1 MRVLLFTGAGT
12 SAELGVP
19 AMRTMAEQFIAHL
32 HDLELD
38 PSIVERIERLIID
51 AGNDMEH
58 AIDVID
64 RAESGFIAQRQ
75 LGEAVDESRIVPY
88 RTLREEA
95 EWFVQHS
102 CEQIKVAAAI
112 GMWAPTLRM
121 KDRVELTIAST
132 NYDRAVEI
140 TASRLKKGIDE
151 GFVPFAG
158 NETAVWKGFR
168 NSTGT
173 RLLKLHGSTDW
184 YHGSDHQVFKL
195 RHPMPLYGPLEIVSR
210 KAANLPLHSALVLP
224 SREKQVTVPPF
235 PEIGTEF
242 RNRAADAELAIFVGS
257 SLRDPHVRDV
267 CVSCARAIPTFV
279 VSKSGAFA
287 DGILP
292 ERVGVIRQSAGQF
305 LVSTF
310 PRFLGSQSV
319 QVLTDAVA
327 SGNSAVADSLEWIV
341 TACGNNASTQ
351 DRCDAIERLADAGLP
366 LPGAEVE
373 ALLQS
378 TDTDVSLFALG
389 LIQASPDHDALLS
402 LAKSLAEQKGNADF
416 SAELKLLEQLSR
428 LASSP
433 TRG

>member
-1 MRVLLFTGAGT
+1 MMKVLLFTGAGT

-38 PSIVERIERLIID
+38 PSVVERVERLIID

-75 LGEAVDESRIVPY
+75 LGEPVDETRIAPY

-102 CEQIKVAAAI
+102 CEQIKAASAI
-112 GMWAPTLRM
+112 GMWAPTLRIM
-121 KDRVELTIAST
+121 DRVELTIAST

-140 TASRLKKGIDE
+140 TASRLKKGIDD

-158 NETAVWKGFR
+158 NETAAWKGFVGA
-168 NSTGT
+168 TGP

-184 YHGSDHQVFKL
+184 YHGADHKVFKL

-210 KAANLPLHSALVLP
+210 RAANLPLHSALVLP

-235 PEIGTEF
+235 PELGAEF
-242 RNRAADAELAIFVGS
+242 RNRAADAEVAVFVGS
-257 SLRDPHVRDV
+257 SLRDPHIRDV
-267 CVSCARAIPTFV
+267 CVNCARTRHTFV
-279 VSKSGAFA
+279 VSKSGVFTE
-287 DGILP
+287 GILP
-292 ERVGVIRQSAGQF
+292 DGAVVIRQSAGQF
-305 LVSTF
+305 LISTF
-310 PRFLGSQSV
+310 PRFLLSQNV
-319 QVLTDAVA
+319 QVLADAAV
-327 SGNSAVADSLEWIV
+327 SGKSAVAETLQWIV
-341 TACGNNASTQ
+341 TACGTSAFTR
-351 DRCDAIERLADAGLP
+351 DRCDAIERLADAALP

-373 ALLQS
+373 ALLRS
-378 TDTDVSLFALG
+378 TDADVSLYALG
-389 LIQASPDHDALLS
+389 LVQSSPDRERLLEV
-402 LAKSLAEQKGNADF
+402 AKALAEAKGGAEF
-416 SAELKLLEQLSR
+416 LAELKLLER
-428 LASSP
+428 LATP
-433 TRG
+433 NL